1 MRNYTRFIPGEEIDA
16 VAQWRFG
23 AMDTAS
29 LLMQEQAQEREQ
41 EDLEAQAAQNE
52 ALRQAAY
59 AEGFAQG
66 HAQALMEAQRQIN
79 EFMSHQG
86 QQTAMQLAAVVES
99 ARAQLDGAEQ
109 VAAQGVLD
117 LSCELARQVLR
128 HEIATNPK
136 ALLPV
141 IREALG
147 ALFADSKKVVVK
159 LNPLDLDMLQEA
171 VSTEFPSLAMQLLA
185 DASIARGGCQVES
198 SGTVV
203 DGRLEKRWS
212 RAIAQL
218 GLQMP
223 WEGADDD
230 Q

>member
-1 MRNYTRFIPGEEIDA
+1 MRNYSRFIPGEEIDA

-29 LLMQEQAQEREQ
+29 LLLKEQAQEREQ
-41 EDLEAQAAQNE
+41 QARDAEAAHNE

-66 HAQALMEAQRQIN
+66 HAQALVEAQRQIN
-79 EFMSHQG
+79 EFISTQG
-86 QQTAMQLAAVVES
+86 QQTARELAAVIEA

-128 HEIATNPK
+128 HEIATNPN

-141 IREALG
+141 IREALA
-147 ALFADSKKVVVK
+147 ALFSDSKKVQVK
-159 LNPLDLDMLQEA
+159 LNPLDLEMLQETLKA
-171 VSTEFPSLAMQLLA
+171 EFPGMAMLLLA
-185 DASIARGGCQVES
+185 DASLERGGCLVES
-198 SGTVV
+198 AGTVV
-203 DGRLEKRWS
+203 DGRLERRWS
-212 RAIAQL
+212 RAIGQL

-223 WEGADDD
+223 WEVAGDE

>member
-1 MRNYTRFIPGEEIDA
+1 MRNYSRFIPGEEIDA

-29 LLMQEQAQEREQ
+29 LLLKEQAQEREQ
-41 EDLEAQAAQNE
+41 QEREAEAANSE

-79 EFMSHQG
+79 EFISHQG
-86 QQTAMQLAAVVES
+86 QQTARQLAAVIES

-128 HEIATNPK
+128 HEIATNPN

-141 IREALG
+141 IREALA
-147 ALFADSKKVVVK
+147 ALFADSKKVLVK

-171 VSTEFPSLAMQLLA
+171 LNAEFPGMAMLLLA
-185 DASIARGGCQVES
+185 DASIERGGCLVES
-198 SGTVV
+198 AGTVV

-212 RAIAQL
+212 RAIGQL

-223 WEGADDD
+223 WEAAGDEP
-230 Q
+230 